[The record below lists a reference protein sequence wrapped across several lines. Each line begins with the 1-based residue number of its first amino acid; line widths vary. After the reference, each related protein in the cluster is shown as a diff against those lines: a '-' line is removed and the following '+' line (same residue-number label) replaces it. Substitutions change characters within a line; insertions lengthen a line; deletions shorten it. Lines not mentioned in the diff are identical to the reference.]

1 MKRIY
6 RNDMSDSQKEKLS
19 AINKGKTLSQQT
31 KQRISKS
38 MERYWNSLPYKP
50 TSGATTGTTGST
62 GITYF
67 DS

>member
-1 MKRIY
+1 
-6 RNDMSDSQKEKLS
+6 MSDSQKEKLS

-50 TSGATTGTTGST
+50 TSGATTGITGSS
-62 GITYF
+62 GTYL

>member
-31 KQRISKS
+31 RQRISKS
-38 MERYWNSLPYKP
+38 MEKYWNSLPYKP
-50 TSGATTGTTGST
+50 TSGATTAITGSF
-62 GITYF
+62 GTYF
-67 DS
+67 DN